1 MSEFGVWKTKN
12 KGDLL
17 IPALVVFLALFG
29 VIMVYSASSYTARK
43 NYGDSFFFA
52 RKQLVGVLF
61 GIVAMVAASRINL
74 SKIKAMAFPSVII
87 SVVLL
92 LLVFVPGVGVENY
105 GAKRWIGLFG
115 ITIQPSEFAKFSLV
129 LFFAKYI
136 SAKPYRLN
144 RFVGILP
151 IMGVGAIFCVL
162 IMLQPNMSITVCI
175 AATMFALLFAGGV
188 KIKYLLAILAP
199 FMCVVLVL
207 ILLEPY
213 RLSRLMAFLD
223 PWASPRGEGYQL
235 LQSLYSLGSGGWF
248 GVGLF
253 SSRQKYSFLPFSESD
268 FILSII
274 GEELGFVGVS
284 ILFVIMFILIYRC
297 ARASIRAG
305 DLFGYFTGI
314 GITFVFGIQTLLN
327 VLVVSG
333 SIPPT
338 GLSLPLISSGN
349 TSIIVFFFAFGI
361 IYNISKTMTKTD

>member
-1 MSEFGVWKTKN
+1 MRELRAKKLEN
-12 KGDLL
+12 RGDLF
-17 IPALVVFLALFG
+17 IPALVVILALFG
-29 VIMVYSASSYTARK
+29 VIMVYSASSYTAQK
-43 NYGDSFFFA
+43 NYGDSYFFA
-52 RKQLVGVLF
+52 RKQLAGVLI
-61 GIVAMVAASRINL
+61 GIVMMVVGSKINL
-74 SKIKAMAFPSVII
+74 KIIKAAAVPLVIF

-92 LLVFVPGVGVENY
+92 LLIFIPGVGVENY

-115 ITIQPSEFAKFSLV
+115 ITVQPSEFAKFSLV

-136 SAKPYRLN
+136 STKPHRMN
-144 RFVGILP
+144 RFTGILP
-151 IMGVGAIFCVL
+151 IMGVGAIFCIL
-162 IMLQPNMSITVCI
+162 IMLQPNMSITLCI
-175 AATMFALLFAGGV
+175 VATMFALLFACGV

-213 RLSRLMAFLD
+213 RLSRVMAFLD

-274 GEELGFVGVS
+274 GEELGFIGVTT
-284 ILFVIMFILIYRC
+284 LFLVVFFLIYRC
-297 ARASIRAG
+297 AKVSIGARDIFSCFMG
-305 DLFGYFTGI
+305 M

-327 VLVVSG
+327 ILVVSG

-361 IYNISKTMTKTD
+361 LYNISKNMTKTD